1 MKKLF
6 KFLGIVVLIII
17 LLIIGVLLYVGI
29 IPGVAKPVDLGSKND
44 PALFAAFNTVH
55 GMKTEIPNGVVP
67 ESRLAEFSGQT
78 ILNTDISADEITSIL
93 AAWKAR
99 SPKLPV
105 RNVQVRFNNDG
116 TGEISGILE
125 VKTAINIA
133 KTLGYNDND
142 IEEGKKYIKYSTSD
156 IPFYA
161 KGTGGVINNNV
172 SLNPSNFKIGN
183 INVPTEITEKV
194 APIVS
199 DAIEKRINQ
208 VGTIQVRSIDFS
220 KGKLH
225 FDGTIPD
232 TVR

>member
-1 MKKLF
+1 MKKFL
-6 KFLGIVVLIII
+6 KFVGIFLLIII
-17 LLIIGVLLYVGI
+17 IISLGALLYIGI
-29 IPGVAKPVDLGSKND
+29 IPGVAKPVNLGSKND
-44 PALFAAFNTVH
+44 PALFANFNMSH
-55 GMKTEIPNGVVP
+55 GMKSEIPGGVVP
-67 ESRLAEFSGQT
+67 DSRQAEFSGQT
-78 ILNTDISADEITSIL
+78 VLNTDISADEITSIL
-93 AAWKAR
+93 AAWKTR

-105 RNVQVRFNNDG
+105 RQVQVRFNSDG

-125 VKTAINIA
+125 IKTAISIA

-142 IEEGKKYIKYSTSD
+142 IEEGKKYIKYSAGD

-161 KGTGGVINNNV
+161 KGTGGVTNNNV
-172 SLNPSNFKIGN
+172 TLNPTNFKIGN
-183 INVPTEITEKV
+183 VNVPSQITEKV

-232 TVR
+232 TVK